1 MLKDVETS
9 MAKLFS
15 VARKALSSAGS
26 SKTQVRIMGDV
37 IILKFHARFTEL
49 EKMLFRFVNHDAA
62 IHEKFYEMIYDEVYE
77 QFLSVIQVHSPA
89 LQITRMRHR
98 TDADLGH
105 SISVIYLNHDLE
117 KLIADG
123 QVTIP

>member
-26 SKTQVRIMGDV
+26 SKAQVRILGDV
-37 IILKFHARFTEL
+37 IILKFYAKFTGL
-49 EKMLFRFVNHDAA
+49 EQMLFRFVNRDPA
-62 IHEKFYEMIYDEVYE
+62 IHEQFYEMIYDDVCD
-77 QFLSVIQVHSPA
+77 QFQGVIQAHNA
-89 LQITRMRHR
+89 TLRITRMDHR
-98 TDADLGH
+98 TNADLGH
-105 SISVIYLNHDLE
+105 SVSVLYLNRDLE
-117 KLIADG
+117 KLIANG

>member
-49 EKMLFRFVNHDAA
+49 EKMLFRFVNHDPA

-77 QFLSVIQVHSPA
+77 QFLGVIQVHNPA
-89 LQITRMRHR
+89 LRITRMTHR
-98 TDADLGH
+98 TDPEVGH

>member
-26 SKTQVRIMGDV
+26 NKTQVRILGDV
-37 IILKFHARFTEL
+37 VVLKYHAKFTGL
-49 EKMLFRFVNHDAA
+49 EKMLFRFVNHDPAV
-62 IHEKFYEMIYDEVYE
+62 HEKFYEMIYDEVCE
-77 QFLSVIQVHSPA
+77 EFQGVIQAHNPT

-117 KLIADG
+117 KLIVDG